1 MNKYVISVR
10 NTFTG
15 KYEEVEVSREVYE
28 VYRRAEWTD
37 ENDRRRFYKHQVPF
51 SCLIGNTD
59 DNFENFHEFVAI
71 SLAQDDEEFT
81 DDDISEM
88 VHNALR
94 SLSEAEFKLIT
105 ELFFEGKTE
114 KEIATLSNVSQQAI
128 AKRKK
133 RILMKLRIEIS
144 EKIFR

>member
-37 ENDRRRFYKHQVPF
+37 ENDRRRFYKHQTPF

-71 SLAQDDEEFT
+71 GLAQDDEEFT

-88 VHNALR
+88 VHKALN
-94 SLSEAEFKLIT
+94 SLSEAELNLIT
-105 ELFFEGKTE
+105 DLFFEGKTE
-114 KEIATLSNVSQQAI
+114 KEIAALSNVSQQAI

-144 EKIFR
+144 EKYFR

>member
-1 MNKYVISVR
+1 MNIYVISVL

-37 ENDRRRFYKHQVPF
+37 ENDRRRFYKHQTPF

-71 SLAQDDEEFT
+71 SMAQDDDTFS

-88 VHNALR
+88 VRDALKA
-94 SLSEAEFKLIT
+94 LSEPELKLINDIY
-105 ELFFEGKTE
+105 FAGKTE
-114 KEIATLSNVSQQAI
+114 KEVAASLRVSQQAI

-144 EKIFR
+144 ENFFG